1 MPRRFAST
9 VAFACRLSDV
19 ASSVAMNHVLHQHP
33 FTPCDQ
39 LPNDDVSAFRA
50 LAIPEEIL
58 PSEVGDQFR
67 HRMGTKPL
75 DVAQWLP
82 SDEETAPTIAMKR
95 ELLSNRRDEVVGLLE
110 DGSDAAEEAATLIA
124 GFCGAPL
131 QARGIDALVEAAL
144 LVADD
149 IVVMQPKSV
158 EGSEQQLV
166 VVAGVVCS
174 PSRWSIQTKL
184 NSNMMAVHV
193 PVPQYAD
200 HVGKAVDTTLSR
212 LRADQPMV
220 RSNWTIEDHCALF
233 QPVAPSRPLVQDP
246 TQLWIRMERQTLRAL
261 PQTGGS
267 MFTIRTYQQPITE
280 YVARGKDVATTLYS
294 LVKRL
299 PDDVAKYKSLLHY
312 REALLAWLEPFTK

>member
-1 MPRRFAST
+1 
-9 VAFACRLSDV
+9 
-19 ASSVAMNHVLHQHP
+19 
-33 FTPCDQ
+33 
-39 LPNDDVSAFRA
+39 
-50 LAIPEEIL
+50 
-58 PSEVGDQFR
+58 
-67 HRMGTKPL
+67 MGTKPL

-95 ELLSNRRDEVVGLLE
+95 ELLRDRRDEVVGLLE
-110 DGSDAAEEAATLIA
+110 DGSDAAEEAAMLIA

-212 LRADQPMV
+212 LRVDQPMV

-233 QPVAPSRPLVQDP
+233 QPVAPKGPLVQDV

-267 MFTIRTYQQPITE
+267 MFTIRTYQQPIAE
-280 YVARGKDVATTLYS
+280 YVARGKDVASTLYS

-299 PDDVAKYKSLLHY
+299 PDDVAKYKSMLHY

>member
-1 MPRRFAST
+1 
-9 VAFACRLSDV
+9 
-19 ASSVAMNHVLHQHP
+19 MNHVLHQHP

-39 LPNDDVSAFRA
+39 LPSIDVSTFRA

-58 PSEVGDQFR
+58 PIEVGDQFR

-75 DVAQWLP
+75 EVAQWLP

-95 ELLSNRRDEVVGLLE
+95 ELLRLRRDEVVGLL
-110 DGSDAAEEAATLIA
+110 DGGSNAAEEAATLIA
-124 GFCGAPL
+124 EFCNSPL
-131 QARGIDALVEAAL
+131 QAGGIDALVEASL

-149 IVVMQPKSV
+149 IVVMQPM
-158 EGSEQQLV
+158 GNEQELV

-184 NSNMMAVHV
+184 NSSMMAVHV

-212 LRADQPMV
+212 LRVDQPMV

-233 QPVAPSRPLVQDP
+233 QPVAPSSPLVQDV

-267 MFTIRTYQQPITE
+267 MFTIRTYQQPIAE
-280 YVARGKDVATTLYS
+280 YVARGKVVASTLYS
-294 LVKRL
+294 LVRRL
-299 PDDVAKYKSLLHY
+299 PDDVAKYKSMLHY
-312 REALLAWLEPFTK
+312 RDALLEWLKPFAN

>member
-1 MPRRFAST
+1 MA
-9 VAFACRLSDV
+9 AFVCRLSDV

-39 LPNDDVSAFRA
+39 LPKADFSTFRA

-58 PSEVGDQFR
+58 PIEVGEQFR
-67 HRMGTKPL
+67 HRMGTKSL
-75 DVAQWLP
+75 DETQWLP
-82 SDEETAPTIAMKR
+82 SDAETEPTIAMKR
-95 ELLSNRRDEVVGLLE
+95 ELLRNRRNEVVGLLE
-110 DGSDAAEEAATLIA
+110 GGGDAAEEAATLIA
-124 GFCGAPL
+124 EFCGVPV
-131 QARGIDALVEAAL
+131 QARGIDALVEASL

-149 IVVMQPKSV
+149 IVVMQPMRV
-158 EGSEQQLV
+158 EGGELQLV

-184 NSNMMAVHV
+184 GSNMLAVHA
-193 PVPQYAD
+193 PVPQYAEQ
-200 HVGKAVDTTLSR
+200 VGKAVDTTLSR
-212 LRADQPMV
+212 LRVDQPMV

-233 QPVAPSRPLVQDP
+233 QPVAPGKPLLQDP
-246 TQLWIRMERQTLRAL
+246 KQLWMRMERQTLRAL

-280 YVARGKDVATTLYS
+280 YVARGKDVATKLYS

-312 REALLAWLEPFTK
+312 REALLAWLEPLTK

>member
-1 MPRRFAST
+1 
-9 VAFACRLSDV
+9 
-19 ASSVAMNHVLHQHP
+19 MNHVLHQHP
-33 FTPCDQ
+33 FTPFDQ
-39 LPNDDVSAFRA
+39 LPLGDVSAFHA
-50 LAIPEEIL
+50 LAIPAEIL
-58 PSEVGDQFR
+58 PIETGDQFR

-75 DVAQWLP
+75 EVAQWLP

-95 ELLSNRRDEVVGLLE
+95 ELLRLRRDEVVGLL
-110 DGSDAAEEAATLIA
+110 DGGSNAAEEAATLIA
-124 GFCGAPL
+124 EFCNSPL
-131 QARGIDALVEAAL
+131 QAGGIDALVEASL

-149 IVVMQPKSV
+149 IVVMQPM
-158 EGSEQQLV
+158 GNEQELV

-184 NSNMMAVHV
+184 NSSMMAVHV

-212 LRADQPMV
+212 LRVDQPMV

-233 QPVAPSRPLVQDP
+233 QPVAPKGPLVQDV

-267 MFTIRTYQQPITE
+267 MFTIRTYQQPIAE
-280 YVARGKDVATTLYS
+280 YVARGKDVASTLYS

-299 PDDVAKYKSLLHY
+299 PDDVAKYKSMLHY
-312 REALLAWLEPFTK
+312 RDALLEWLKPFAN

>member
-1 MPRRFAST
+1 
-9 VAFACRLSDV
+9 
-19 ASSVAMNHVLHQHP
+19 MNHVLHQHP
-33 FTPCDQ
+33 FTPFDQ
-39 LPNDDVSAFRA
+39 VPVGVVSAFRA
-50 LAIPEEIL
+50 LPIPVEIL
-58 PSEVGDQFR
+58 PIETGDQFR
-67 HRMGTKPL
+67 HRMGTKSL
-75 DVAQWLP
+75 ETAQWLP

-95 ELLSNRRDEVVGLLE
+95 ELLRLRRNEVVSLADG
-110 DGSDAAEEAATLIA
+110 GSDAAEEAAMLIA
-124 GFCGAPL
+124 GFCGTPV
-131 QARGIDALVEAAL
+131 QGRGIDALVEASL

-149 IVVMQPKSV
+149 VVVMQPMGA
-158 EGSEQQLV
+158 EPQLV

-212 LRADQPMV
+212 LRVDQPMV

-233 QPVAPSRPLVQDP
+233 QPVAPKGPLVQDV

-280 YVARGKDVATTLYS
+280 YVARGKDVASTLYS

-299 PDDVAKYKSLLHY
+299 PDDVAKYKSMLHY
-312 REALLAWLEPFTK
+312 RDALLKWLEPFAK

>member
-1 MPRRFAST
+1 LR
-9 VAFACRLSDV
+9 
-19 ASSVAMNHVLHQHP
+19 
-33 FTPCDQ
+33 
-39 LPNDDVSAFRA
+39 
-50 LAIPEEIL
+50 
-58 PSEVGDQFR
+58 
-67 HRMGTKPL
+67 
-75 DVAQWLP
+75 
-82 SDEETAPTIAMKR
+82 
-95 ELLSNRRDEVVGLLE
+95 NRRDEVVGLL
-110 DGSDAAEEAATLIA
+110 DGGGDAAEEAATLIA
-124 GFCGAPL
+124 DFCGVPL
-131 QARGIDALVEAAL
+131 HARGIDALVEASL

-158 EGSEQQLV
+158 DGGEQLLV

-184 NSNMMAVHV
+184 NSNMMAVHK

-200 HVGKAVDTTLSR
+200 HVGKAVDTTMAR

-233 QPVAPSRPLVQDP
+233 QPVAPSGPLVQDP

-280 YVARGKDVATTLYS
+280 YVARGQDVASTLYS

-299 PDDVAKYKSLLHY
+299 PDDVAKYKSMLHY
-312 REALLAWLEPFTK
+312 RDALLAWLEPFAK

>member
-1 MPRRFAST
+1 
-9 VAFACRLSDV
+9 
-19 ASSVAMNHVLHQHP
+19 MNHVLHQHP
-33 FTPCDQ
+33 FTPFDQ
-39 LPNDDVSAFRA
+39 VPVGDVSAFRA
-50 LAIPEEIL
+50 LPIPVEIL
-58 PSEVGDQFR
+58 PIETGDQFR
-67 HRMGTKPL
+67 HRMGTKSL
-75 DVAQWLP
+75 DTAQWLP

-95 ELLSNRRDEVVGLLE
+95 ELLRLRRNDVVGLA
-110 DGSDAAEEAATLIA
+110 DGGSDAAEEAATLIA
-124 GFCGAPL
+124 GFCGTPV
-131 QARGIDALVEAAL
+131 QGRGIDALIEASL

-149 IVVMQPKSV
+149 VVVMQPV
-158 EGSEQQLV
+158 GAEPQLV

-233 QPVAPSRPLVQDP
+233 QPVAPKGQLVQDI
-246 TQLWIRMERQTLRAL
+246 TQLWIRMERQTLRSL

-280 YVARGKDVATTLYS
+280 YVARGKDVASTLYS

-299 PDDVAKYKSLLHY
+299 PDDVAKYKSMLHY
-312 REALLAWLEPFTK
+312 RDALLKWLEPFAK

>member
-1 MPRRFAST
+1 
-9 VAFACRLSDV
+9 
-19 ASSVAMNHVLHQHP
+19 MNHVLHQHP
-33 FTPCDQ
+33 FTPFDQ
-39 LPNDDVSAFRA
+39 VPVGVVSAFRA
-50 LAIPEEIL
+50 LPIPVEIL
-58 PSEVGDQFR
+58 PIETGDQFR
-67 HRMGTKPL
+67 HRMGTKTL
-75 DVAQWLP
+75 DPAQWLP

-95 ELLSNRRDEVVGLLE
+95 ELLRLRRNEVVSLADG
-110 DGSDAAEEAATLIA
+110 GSDAAEEAATLIA
-124 GFCGAPL
+124 GFCGTPV
-131 QARGIDALVEAAL
+131 QGRGIDALVEASL

-149 IVVMQPKSV
+149 VVVMQPMGA
-158 EGSEQQLV
+158 EPQLV

-212 LRADQPMV
+212 LRVDQPMV

-233 QPVAPSRPLVQDP
+233 QPVAPKGPLVQDV

-280 YVARGKDVATTLYS
+280 YVARGKDVASTLYS

-299 PDDVAKYKSLLHY
+299 PDDVAKYKSMLHY
-312 REALLAWLEPFTK
+312 RDALLKWLEPFAK

>member
-1 MPRRFAST
+1 
-9 VAFACRLSDV
+9 
-19 ASSVAMNHVLHQHP
+19 MNHVLHQHP
-33 FTPCDQ
+33 FTPFDQ
-39 LPNDDVSAFRA
+39 LPSLTFLRFVH

-58 PSEVGDQFR
+58 PIEVGNQFR

-75 DVAQWLP
+75 ETLNGCQVTRNRADHCNEARTVAY
-82 SDEETAPTIAMKR
+82 
-95 ELLSNRRDEVVGLLE
+95 RRDEVVGLLKVE
-110 DGSDAAEEAATLIA
+110 TMLPKKQQRSLQHSVAV
-124 GFCGAPL
+124 PL
-131 QARGIDALVEAAL
+131 HARGIDALVEASL

-158 EGSEQQLV
+158 DGEQQLV

-184 NSNMMAVHV
+184 GSSMMAVHA
-193 PVPQYAD
+193 PVPQYAE
-200 HVGKAVDTTLSR
+200 HVGKAVDTTLPR
-212 LRADQPMV
+212 LRVDQPMV
-220 RSNWTIEDHCALF
+220 RSNWTIEDHLRVVPTCCTKQAIGAR
-233 QPVAPSRPLVQDP
+233 PNAVMDSDGATNASRIATNWWFP
-246 TQLWIRMERQTLRAL
+246 
-261 PQTGGS
+261 

-312 REALLAWLEPFTK
+312 REAIACVA

>member
-1 MPRRFAST
+1 
-9 VAFACRLSDV
+9 
-19 ASSVAMNHVLHQHP
+19 
-33 FTPCDQ
+33 
-39 LPNDDVSAFRA
+39 
-50 LAIPEEIL
+50 
-58 PSEVGDQFR
+58 
-67 HRMGTKPL
+67 MGTKPL

-82 SDEETAPTIAMKR
+82 SDEESAPTIAMKR
-95 ELLSNRRDEVVGLLE
+95 ELLRDRRDEVVGLVE
-110 DGSDAAEEAATLIA
+110 DGIDAAEEAAMLIA
-124 GFCGAPL
+124 EFCGAPL
-131 QARGIDALVEAAL
+131 QSRGIDALVEAAL

-149 IVVMQPKSV
+149 IVVMQPKSA

-184 NSNMMAVHV
+184 NSSMMAVHV

-233 QPVAPSRPLVQDP
+233 QPVAPSGPLVQDP
-246 TQLWIRMERQTLRAL
+246 SQLWIRIERQTLRAL

-267 MFTIRTYQQPITE
+267 MFTIRTYQQPIME

-299 PDDVAKYKSLLHY
+299 PDDVAKYKSILHY

>member
-1 MPRRFAST
+1 
-9 VAFACRLSDV
+9 
-19 ASSVAMNHVLHQHP
+19 MNHVLHQHP
-33 FTPCDQ
+33 FTPFDQ
-39 LPNDDVSAFRA
+39 VPIGNVSAFRA
-50 LAIPEEIL
+50 LAIPAEIL
-58 PSEVGDQFR
+58 PIETGDQFR
-67 HRMGTKPL
+67 HRMGTKFL
-75 DVAQWLP
+75 DTTQWLP
-82 SDEETAPTIAMKR
+82 RDEETEPTIAMKR
-95 ELLSNRRDEVVGLLE
+95 ELLRLRRDEVVGLAGG
-110 DGSDAAEEAATLIA
+110 GSDAAEEAATLIA
-124 GFCGAPL
+124 GFCGASV
-131 QARGIDALVEAAL
+131 QGRGIDALVEASL

-149 IVVMQPKSV
+149 IVVMQPMGD
-158 EGSEQQLV
+158 EPQLV

-212 LRADQPMV
+212 LRVDQPMV

-233 QPVAPSRPLVQDP
+233 QPVAPKGPLVQEV

-280 YVARGKDVATTLYS
+280 YVARSKDVASTLYS

-299 PDDVAKYKSLLHY
+299 PDDVAKYKSMLHY
-312 REALLAWLEPFTK
+312 RDALLEWLELFAK

>member
-1 MPRRFAST
+1 
-9 VAFACRLSDV
+9 
-19 ASSVAMNHVLHQHP
+19 MNHVLHQHP
-33 FTPCDQ
+33 FTPFDQ
-39 LPNDDVSAFRA
+39 VPVGDVDAFRA
-50 LAIPEEIL
+50 LPIPVEIL
-58 PSEVGDQFR
+58 PIETGDQFR
-67 HRMGTKPL
+67 HRMGTKSL
-75 DVAQWLP
+75 ETAQWLP
-82 SDEETAPTIAMKR
+82 SDEETDPTIAMKR
-95 ELLSNRRDEVVGLLE
+95 ELLRLRRDEVVGLA
-110 DGSDAAEEAATLIA
+110 DGGSDAAEEAALLIA
-124 GFCGAPL
+124 GFCGASVQGL
-131 QARGIDALVEAAL
+131 GIDALVEASL

-149 IVVMQPKSV
+149 VVVMQPM
-158 EGSEQQLV
+158 GADQQLV

-184 NSNMMAVHV
+184 NKNMMAVHM

-212 LRADQPMV
+212 LRVDQPMV

-233 QPVAPSRPLVQDP
+233 QPVAPKGPLVQDP
-246 TQLWIRMERQTLRAL
+246 TRLWIRMERQTLRAL

-299 PDDVAKYKSLLHY
+299 PDDVAKYKSMLHY
-312 REALLAWLEPFTK
+312 RDALLDWLEPLTN

>member
-1 MPRRFAST
+1 
-9 VAFACRLSDV
+9 
-19 ASSVAMNHVLHQHP
+19 MNHVLHQHP
-33 FTPCDQ
+33 FTPFDQ
-39 LPNDDVSAFRA
+39 VPVGDVAAFRA
-50 LAIPEEIL
+50 LPIPVEIL
-58 PSEVGDQFR
+58 PIETGDQFR
-67 HRMGTKPL
+67 HRMGTKSL
-75 DVAQWLP
+75 ETAQWLP

-95 ELLSNRRDEVVGLLE
+95 ELLRLRRNEVVGLA
-110 DGSDAAEEAATLIA
+110 DGGSDAAEEAALLIA
-124 GFCGAPL
+124 GFCGASV
-131 QARGIDALVEAAL
+131 QGRGIDALVEASL

-149 IVVMQPKSV
+149 IVVMKPMGD
-158 EGSEQQLV
+158 ERQLV

-212 LRADQPMV
+212 LRVDQPMV

-233 QPVAPSRPLVQDP
+233 QPVAPKGPLVQDI

-280 YVARGKDVATTLYS
+280 YVARGNDVASTLFS

-299 PDDVAKYKSLLHY
+299 PDDVAKYKSMLHY
-312 REALLAWLEPFTK
+312 RDALLNWLEPLTN